1 MVPNETNE
9 IIKGI
14 IKQEI
19 QKLPNFFIDKF
30 RQYIKTSSNKNSQ
43 MNIIHISKSL
53 IKDKYMKLD
62 DILNIEDLI
71 NNHKMFGNDI
81 FDLIFIEYKNGHEIS
96 KNIIDKV
103 KNAGKTNEHARN
115 LIKLIEKTYTNIDIL
130 RNPRNDLEK
139 RKNNGYGRLNCRFL
153 IGFFLKLDLIRRL
166 GSDAKR

>member
-1 MVPNETNE
+1 
-9 IIKGI
+9 
-14 IKQEI
+14 
-19 QKLPNFFIDKF
+19 
-30 RQYIKTSSNKNSQ
+30 
-43 MNIIHISKSL
+43 
-53 IKDKYMKLD
+53 MKLD

-139 RKNNGYGRLNCRFL
+139 RKNN
-153 IGFFLKLDLIRRL
+153 
-166 GSDAKR
+166 